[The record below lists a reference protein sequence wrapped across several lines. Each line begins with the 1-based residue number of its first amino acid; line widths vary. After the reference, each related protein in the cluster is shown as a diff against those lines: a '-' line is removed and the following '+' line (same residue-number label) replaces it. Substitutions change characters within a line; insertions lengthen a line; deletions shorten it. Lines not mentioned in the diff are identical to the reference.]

1 MGLKIFKPKPG
12 KRELVTVALLVL
24 EIIFFGLTSDNFF
37 TAVNIRTV
45 IENAAEIGIIA
56 IGMNLCISLGGID
69 LTVGSS
75 LGVCAIIAGKM
86 LQAGAD
92 PVLIL
97 LVSLAVGICVG
108 FVNGFIITTFDI
120 PPIIATLALSNVL
133 RALIFGLLGGK
144 WLTGLP
150 PVFTSMTKESFL
162 GIPGLLIVLL
172 LFYVCFYFIMM
183 NMPFGRHVYAVGS
196 NHEAA
201 GNVGINIKRTK
212 MLSFVISGGIVGFA
226 AMLYIS
232 RMGAV
237 DMTVG
242 SSLPIQCIAAVFIGG
257 TSVGAKSGRGS
268 LLGTLAGVFFIA
280 FMKNGIV
287 LLGVPSLLENAMIG
301 SIIILS
307 VLLDYFGG
315 KIKGLLDFR
324 KKLAPVQ
331 EISK

>member
-1 MGLKIFKPKPG
+1 MKTSFFRPIPG
-12 KRELVTVALLVL
+12 KRELVTIILLAL
-24 EIIFFGLTSDNFF
+24 EIILFGLASDTFLTS
-37 TAVNIRTV
+37 VNIRTV
-45 IENAAEIGIIA
+45 IENAVEIGIIA

-75 LGVCAIIAGKM
+75 LGVCAIISGKL
-86 LQAGAD
+86 LQSGAN

-97 LVSLAVGICVG
+97 FASLGVGLCVG
-108 FVNGFIITTFDI
+108 FVNGLIITTFDI
-120 PPIIATLALSNVL
+120 PPIIATLALSNIL
-133 RALIFGLLGGK
+133 RALIFGLLGGR

-150 PVFTSMTKESFL
+150 PLFTSMTKGSFL
-162 GIPGLLIVLL
+162 GIPGLLIVLV
-172 LFYVCFYFIMM
+172 LFYLFFYFIMM
-183 NMPFGRHVYAVGS
+183 NTPFGRHVYAVGS
-196 NHEAA
+196 NPVAA
-201 GNVGINIKRTK
+201 RNVGIGIRKTK
-212 MLSFVISGGIVGFA
+212 LIAFVISGSIVGFVA
-226 AMLYIS
+226 ILYIS

-242 SSLPIQCIAAVFIGG
+242 ATLPIQCIAAVFIGG

-307 VLLDYFGG
+307 VIFDFFSG
-315 KIKGLLDFR
+315 KIKNALVMR
-324 KKLAPVQ
+324 KNLIAAREMGK
-331 EISK
+331 